1 MFECLVD
8 FWVARSS
15 FYEQPNVNH
24 LNSVIV
30 AIQTT
35 QGVFYSSVDPRV
47 SELLASD
54 DHILPG
60 SFEV

>member
-1 MFECLVD
+1 
-8 FWVARSS
+8 
-15 FYEQPNVNH
+15 

-60 SFEV
+60 SFEVQFSL